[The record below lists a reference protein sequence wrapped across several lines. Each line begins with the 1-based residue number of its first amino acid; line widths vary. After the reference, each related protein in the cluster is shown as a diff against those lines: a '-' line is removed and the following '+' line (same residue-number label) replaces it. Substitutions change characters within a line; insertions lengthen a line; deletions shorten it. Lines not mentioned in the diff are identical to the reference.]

1 MRNPNGYGTV
11 AKLSGNRRN
20 PFVVRKT
27 LGWDDR
33 GYPIYEI
40 IGYYPT
46 REAGMIALAEYN
58 RDPYDIQT
66 AKITMEQLYQK

>member
-1 MRNPNGYGTV
+1 MKNPNGYGTV

-27 LGWDDR
+27 KGWDDR
-33 GYPIYEI
+33 GFPIYET

-46 REAGMIALAEYN
+46 REAGMLALADYN
-58 RDPYDIQT
+58 RNPFDIQ
-66 AKITMEQLYQK
+66 ASKITLKELYE